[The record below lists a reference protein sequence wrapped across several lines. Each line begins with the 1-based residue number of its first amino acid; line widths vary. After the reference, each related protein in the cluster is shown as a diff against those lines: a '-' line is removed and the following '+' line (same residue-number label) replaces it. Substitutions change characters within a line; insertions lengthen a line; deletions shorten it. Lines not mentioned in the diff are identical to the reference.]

1 MKKRNGKFRQV
12 NENGNDARQKTL
24 IELPSESIKLMGQV
38 RSKFIKQL
46 KSGSQERKRMNKK
59 KIKE

>member
-1 MKKRNGKFRQV
+1 M
-12 NENGNDARQKTL
+12 
-24 IELPSESIKLMGQV
+24 

-59 KIKE
+59 KIKEWNEINYVDVGVGMVMVMVMVVVVVVDVCR